1 MPESLLPVG
10 NGKLLEPSV
19 KVDSGHCL
27 ETRQN
32 RFLLNKLSVLI
43 VKDLAHDT
51 DSERQNWHNN

>member
-10 NGKLLEPSV
+10 NGKLLKPSV

-32 RFLLNKLSVLI
+32 RFLLNKLYGLI
-43 VKDLAHDT
+43 EKDLAHDT
-51 DSERQNWHNN
+51 DSERQN